1 MHISIA
7 PAAAAQYDLTAV
19 LTGHIC
25 DNLTAF
31 GFFDHRTLRYSQ
43 NNIFSVC
50 TMATTLSAR
59 FAVLRRKFSSV
70 TVLN

>member
-7 PAAAAQYDLTAV
+7 RLGRRVKYDLTAV

-31 GFFDHRTLRYSQ
+31 GFFDHRTLRYFQ
-43 NNIFSVC
+43 NNIFSVF
-50 TMATTLSAR
+50 TMAATLCRPVRRPAPKI
-59 FAVLRRKFSSV
+59 FVL
-70 TVLN
+70 